1 MCRQGDWWYFE
12 SQSTPETRNGNS
24 EDGNKEWNANM
35 AIKLFSKQKE
45 EGLSYQQNPAYIQ
58 KRKSHPPFHE
68 TEANYSVGSTHCRN
82 PEVQEE
88 KRLVPERE
96 RGTRGSGQGH
106 LVKAATTAH
115 STSLVPAFRHSASGS
130 KSRSCRTR
138 LVATSYCS
146 SSRGANAF
154 SRTSEAWAR

>member
-1 MCRQGDWWYFE
+1 MKVNTTKIQNLLQLRIATLLN
-12 SQSTPETRNGNS
+12 SRRNEMPKG
-24 EDGNKEWNANM
+24 
-35 AIKLFSKQKE
+35 SKAFWLLNLNRKFAHTHS
-45 EGLSYQQNPAYIQ
+45 LLHAHTHN
-58 KRKSHPPFHE
+58 RKSHPPFHE
-68 TEANYSVGSTHCRN
+68 TEASYSVGSTDGRN

-88 KRLVPERE
+88 RRLVPERG

>member
-1 MCRQGDWWYFE
+1 MKVKAHQK
-12 SQSTPETRNGNS
+12 PETGNS

-35 AIKLFSKQKE
+35 AVKLFSKQKE
-45 EGLSYQQNPAYIQ
+45 EGLSYQQNPAYIH
-58 KRKSHPPFHE
+58 KRKSHPPFQE
-68 TEANYSVGSTHCRN
+68 TKANYSVGSTNCRD
-82 PEVQEE
+82 PEVHRR
-88 KRLVPERE
+88 KSTGSRER

-115 STSLVPAFRHSASGS
+115 STSLVPAFRHSTSGS